1 MVDVDAGMSGLALL
15 QRRRDDKNR
24 TDMGAE
30 PGRAVGEV
38 GEIQFSILK

>member
-15 QRRRDDKNR
+15 QRRRDDGNL

-30 PGRAVGEV
+30 PGRAVEEV
-38 GEIQFSILK
+38 GKIYFSTLK